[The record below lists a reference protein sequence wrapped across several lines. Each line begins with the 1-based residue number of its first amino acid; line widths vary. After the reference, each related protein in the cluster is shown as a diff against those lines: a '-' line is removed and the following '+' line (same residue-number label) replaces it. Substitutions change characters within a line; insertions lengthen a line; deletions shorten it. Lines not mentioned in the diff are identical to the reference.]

1 MLAVSFFFALA
12 GCIMFVTGVV
22 ALLINRLT
30 GQNWPPKKWFIL
42 SGSGFLAIILSMLM
56 AMT

>member
-22 ALLINRLT
+22 GLLINRLT
-30 GQNWPPKKWFIL
+30 GQYWHIKKWL
-42 SGSGFLAIILSMLM
+42 VLTGSGFLGIILSMLM